1 MMPPLLRPEAYN
13 QGPDS
18 DSDSES
24 HALFDFDSAGFE
36 TQGLTTSSYVH
47 RRYPPSSLSFIS
59 NLTSLLGHVLRR
71 RGFQA
76 RGLTRSRGRTSTYRG
91 LWSRRLILILQYPI
105 AVIFALVLIA
115 AAFRPSYT
123 RPPVHYDELKRSV
136 LGSKNPGRGNPRNES
151 VYVAASIFDKGG
163 SLVNGAWGNALLNL
177 VDLLGSQNVFLSI
190 YENDAGEQAEE
201 ALMGFRGRVPC
212 ANKIVYERHLSPD
225 SIARVVLP
233 DGSKRT
239 KRIAYLA
246 AVRNRALQPL
256 DTPLKINYDKLL
268 FLNDVVFDPI
278 EAVQLLFSTN
288 GDQHAKSSYL
298 AACAVDF
305 INPFKFYD
313 TFATRDAEG
322 YSMGVP
328 FFPWFSAAG
337 NGISRSDVLQGKDAV
352 RVKSCWGGMVA
363 FDASFF
369 QAKSHIEGDYASPI
383 GDHLSR
389 NRSDSRMP
397 VRFRGES
404 DLYWE
409 ASECCLVHADLQR
422 AAEQRMD
429 SKDVGIYMNPY
440 VRVAYSSSTLRW
452 LATTRRVENLLS
464 LPHRLIN
471 SLARMPRHNPRRTE
485 VQGKEFKE
493 RVWVADPDSI
503 AGGSFQEVN
512 RVAESGGY
520 CGFRTLQLMRE
531 AVRRGERNW
540 ETMAIP
546 PGE

>member
-1 MMPPLLRPEAYN
+1 MSSAAEAFK
-13 QGPDS
+13 Q
-18 DSDSES
+18 E
-24 HALFDFDSAGFE
+24 A
-36 TQGLTTSSYVH
+36 
-47 RRYPPSSLSFIS
+47 S
-59 NLTSLLGHVLRR
+59 NALGHL
-71 RGFQA
+71 
-76 RGLTRSRGRTSTYRG
+76 
-91 LWSRRLILILQYPI
+91 I
-105 AVIFALVLIA
+105 AVIFSLVLIT

-123 RPPVHYDELKRSV
+123 NPPAHYDELKRSV
-136 LGSKNPGRGNPRNES
+136 LSSKNPGRGNPRNES
-151 VYVAASIFDKGG
+151 VYIAASIFDRGG
-163 SLVNGAWGNALLNL
+163 GLVNGAWGNALLSL
-177 VDLLGSQNVFLSI
+177 IDLLGSQNVFLSI

-201 ALMGFRGRVPC
+201 ALMAFKGRVPC

-225 SIARVVLP
+225 SIAKVILP

-256 DTPLKINYDKLL
+256 DTPLEVNYNKLL

-288 GDQHAKSSYL
+288 GDQHAKSSYR

-369 QAKSHIEGDYASPI
+369 QVKSHIEGDYASPTN
-383 GDHLSR
+383 DHLSR
-389 NRSDSRMP
+389 NRSDSKMP

-429 SKDVGIYMNPY
+429 SNDVGIYMNPY
-440 VRVAYSSSTLRW
+440 VRVAYSPSTLRW
-452 LATTRRVENLLS
+452 LAITRRVEKLYS
-464 LPHRLIN
+464 LPHRFIN

-485 VQGKEFKE
+485 VQGQNFKE

-503 AGGSFQEVN
+503 AGGSFQDMS

-520 CGFRTLQLMRE
+520 CGFRALQLMRE
-531 AVRRGERNW
+531 AVRRGEKNW